1 MKAKIHN
8 IIGPYNG
15 PYVKNLMTYKLRLSD
30 GSLIA
35 WHEDG
40 DRGFIKDVSVGDV
53 IQGLMLDKNQLR
65 PNYKKSK
72 ISLRSRQLIL
82 F

>member
-1 MKAKIHN
+1 MKARIHN

-15 PYVKNLMTYKLRLSD
+15 PYVKDLITYKLRLSD

-40 DRGFIKDVSVGDV
+40 ARGFIKNVNIGDV
-53 IQGLMLDKNQLR
+53 IQGLILDKNNLR

-72 ISLRSRQLIL
+72 ISLRSQQQVL